1 MIIQSSSINMTS
13 SHVRMESTQEEEHLR
28 YWKDKPSMLTNPEAA
43 GQTALGLPAD
53 TLNISNEARQLSLTG
68 SNESDE
74 YYGLSEEDESKLR
87 TLQAMIEAFTG
98 KKFRFVILRLNKQQ
112 LADQETQLKLRS
124 LGAGQSQGQAQRLG
138 WGLQYDY
145 SRSYSEKEKLS
156 FNAGGIVKTAD
167 GKEIN
172 FSFALNMSREFYSRS
187 EFHLRAGDAAK
198 IDPLVIN
205 FDAPAAALTTN
216 KFSFDLDAD
225 GSKDNISFV
234 NAGSGFLTLDL
245 NGDGV
250 VNDGKELFGP
260 QSGDGFAELAQYDTD
275 GNNWIDEADPIWDK
289 LRIWTKDA
297 AGNDVLF
304 ALGQKGVGAIYLGNI
319 STAFAMKDAAN
330 QEHGQLKSSSVF
342 LRENGTAGSIQQIDL
357 VG

>member
-1 MIIQSSSINMTS
+1 MIIQSSAINMTS
-13 SHVRMESTQEEEHLR
+13 SHTLLESTQEEEKLR
-28 YWKDKPSMLTNPEAA
+28 YWKDKPSVQSNT
-43 GQTALGLPAD
+43 GVPAQNIPGFPVD
-53 TLNISNEARQLSLTG
+53 TLDISTEAKQLSLSG
-68 SNESDE
+68 SSESDE

-98 KKFRFVILRLNKQQ
+98 KKFRFIILRLNKEQ

-124 LGAGQSQGQAQRLG
+124 LGVGQGQAQPQRVG

-145 SRSYSEKEKLS
+145 SRTYSEKEQVS
-156 FNAGGIVKTAD
+156 FNAGGVVKTAD

-205 FDAPAAALTTN
+205 FDAPAASLTTN

-225 GSKDNISFV
+225 GNNDNISFV
-234 NAGSGFLTLDL
+234 NPGSGFLTLDL

-260 QSGDGFAELAQYDTD
+260 QSGDGFADLAKYDSD

-319 STAFAMKDAAN
+319 STEFAMKDAAN
-330 QEHGQLKSSSVF
+330 QEQGQLRSSSVF